1 MPVGMSTAE
10 IAVMASYLVWN
21 ILVFFLYGADK
32 RKARRGNWRVSEKT
46 LLLSAVLMGGAGAL
60 LGMRVF
66 RHKTKHI
73 KFQVGVPLALIL
85 NVGVIYLGARYL

>member
-1 MPVGMSTAE
+1 VPVGMNTAE

-73 KFQVGVPLALIL
+73 KFQIGVPLALIL